1 MEKLRVS
8 SYMIPVKLKQEEDKY
23 MLIHGYTGAIDIV
36 SGELL
41 NDIQSVD
48 EKINWVQPM
57 VEHLLKRG
65 YLTTKTQDEEYSYVK
80 RIARALH
87 KRDEILHKSFTWIVS
102 YNCNFRCP
110 YCFEGRDKKDSAHS
124 FTFTKDMVDR
134 TYRAME
140 EIEPRKELRN
150 HCITLYGGEPLLKE
164 NEEIVSYI
172 VSEGQKRGYV
182 FHAITNGY
190 DLNYF
195 MDLLGK
201 DAINHLQITIDGTKE
216 YHNQTRVHYQDPNS
230 FDKIISNI
238 RQILD
243 ADLDVQVDIRV
254 NTDNHNLHDFENLKG
269 FFAEKGF
276 FKYPNFRVYSA
287 LVINNDAMTEQEKE
301 QVNITSSQIFLEQQ
315 RKEGNIS
322 SCNGYHSLYKKLND
336 AIHNQKAI
344 ALTSIYCASQAG
356 GYVFSPLGEIYPCW
370 DVVGNKE
377 FQIGQLHPDSIQ
389 WYEVELN
396 KWRSHDIST
405 SSCRHCKFA
414 FLCGGGCQ
422 AMKNKQ
428 CVYFQEILKSAVN
441 DVYERVQC
449 AQSIIN

>member
-1 MEKLRVS
+1 MEHLGIS
-8 SYMIPVKLKQEEDKY
+8 SYTIPIRLEKEKDKY

-36 SGELL
+36 SVELWK
-41 NDIQSVD
+41 DIQSIG
-48 EKINWVQPM
+48 EKNNLIQPM

-65 YLTTKTQDEEYSYVK
+65 YLTTKTQDEEYAYVA
-80 RIARALH
+80 RMARALH

-110 YCFEGRDKKDSAHS
+110 YCFEGRDKKDSTHS

-140 EIEPRKELRN
+140 EIESRKELRN
-150 HCITLYGGEPLLKE
+150 HCISLYGGEPLLKE
-164 NEEIVSYI
+164 NKEVIRYI
-172 VSEGQKRGYV
+172 VSEGQKRGYI

-190 DLNYF
+190 DLDYF

-201 DAINHLQITIDGTKE
+201 EAINHLQITIDGTKE

-243 ADLDVQVDIRV
+243 ADLDVQVGIRV
-254 NTDNHNLHDFENLKG
+254 NTDNHNLYDFENLKG

-276 FKYPNFRVYSA
+276 FKHPNFRVYSA

-301 QVNITSSQIFLEQQ
+301 QVDITSSKIFLEQQ
-315 RKEGNIS
+315 RKDGNIS
-322 SCNGYHSLYKKLND
+322 SCNGYHSLYKKLSD
-336 AIHNQKAI
+336 AIRNQKAI

-356 GYVFSPLGEIYPCW
+356 GYVFSPFGEIYPCW

-389 WYEVELN
+389 WYEAELN

-405 SSCRHCKFA
+405 SSCQHCKFA

-449 AQSIIN
+449 TPINN